1 VERCC
6 GSRDEAKEAHCN
18 LPGVHSGREDETDH
32 EKQLQVAES
41 EVHRSA
47 LRLVVIFV
55 SQPMQEGASAAAG
68 GEISDILFKGESTQ
82 LSV

>member
-1 VERCC
+1 MERCC

-47 LRLVVIFV
+47 LRLVVIFA
-55 SQPMQEGASAAAG
+55 SQPMQEGAAAG
-68 GEISDILFKGESTQ
+68 GKISEILFKGESVQ

>member
-1 VERCC
+1 MEHGC

-32 EKQLQVAES
+32 AKQLQVAES

-47 LRLVVIFV
+47 LRLVVIFA
-55 SQPMQEGASAAAG
+55 SQPMQEGAAAAG
-68 GEISDILFKGESTQ
+68 GKISDILFKGESSQ

>member
-1 VERCC
+1 VEHCC

-47 LRLVVIFV
+47 LWLVVIFA
-55 SQPMQEGASAAAG
+55 SQPTQEGAAG
-68 GEISDILFKGESTQ
+68 GKISDILFKGESTQ